1 MGGLRE
7 EMGGMREEMSGLREE
22 MGGLREE
29 MGGMREEMGGLR
41 EEMGGMREEMGG
53 LREEMGGMREAM
65 GGMRE
70 EMGGLRG
77 EMRTGFETLISKQD
91 QTINE
96 IKLTRGDLNSHID
109 WKLERIK
116 NELEEK
122 FTPEFDEIRGL
133 LRAHGMVGVPN
144 E

>member
-1 MGGLRE
+1 
-7 EMGGMREEMSGLREE
+7 
-22 MGGLREE
+22 
-29 MGGMREEMGGLR
+29 
-41 EEMGGMREEMGG
+41 
-53 LREEMGGMREAM
+53 
-65 GGMRE
+65 
-70 EMGGLRG
+70 
-77 EMRTGFETLISKQD
+77 MRTGFETLISRQD

-96 IKLTRGDLNSHID
+96 IKLTRGDLNNHID